1 MFVHYI
7 RCNAIARV
15 KPNRGVFVIAE
26 ILSLQPLG
34 KAKADAGRLH
44 WAKPT
49 KNNKTKGKIKNC
61 AKVNGKPDKSCS

>member
-1 MFVHYI
+1 M
-7 RCNAIARV
+7 
-15 KPNRGVFVIAE
+15 IAE

-61 AKVNGKPDKSCS
+61 AKVNGKPDKSYS